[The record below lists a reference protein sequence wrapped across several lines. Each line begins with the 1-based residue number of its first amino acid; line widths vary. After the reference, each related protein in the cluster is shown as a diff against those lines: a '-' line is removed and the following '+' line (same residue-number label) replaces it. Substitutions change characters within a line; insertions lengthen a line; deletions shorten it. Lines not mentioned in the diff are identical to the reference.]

1 MRLTTACKDKTPMKV
16 EELKT
21 MAALIEHLHRLP
33 SVGRKSAER
42 MAYAFLDWSDEHL
55 LDLSAQLAQLKSL
68 VHPCPIC
75 GLYAEE
81 ELCTVCKDESRD
93 HRLMVVVSYPKDV
106 AAFERIEHFHGV
118 YHILGGALS
127 AAQGIG
133 IDDLSI
139 DQLIHRIDEEGVK
152 ELIIATN
159 PTIEGETT
167 ALYLAKILEK
177 QPVKI
182 TRLAYGLPMGGHV
195 DYADALT
202 LSKALEGRTKMKD
215 ED

>member
-1 MRLTTACKDKTPMKV
+1 MKV

-21 MAALIEHLHRLP
+21 ISALVEHLHRLP

-42 MAYAFLDWSDEHL
+42 MAYAFLDWSSENLEDLAKQLTELKKRVHL
-55 LDLSAQLAQLKSL
+55 
-68 VHPCPIC
+68 CPNC
-75 GLYAEE
+75 GLYTEDD
-81 ELCTVCKDESRD
+81 LCVVCKDEGRD
-93 HRLMVVVSYPKDV
+93 KSLMVVVSYPKDV
-106 AAFERIEHFHGV
+106 AAFERLDSFHGT

-133 IDDLSI
+133 IDDLNI
-139 DQLIHRIDEEGVK
+139 DQLFKRIDVEDVK
-152 ELIIATN
+152 EIIIATN

-167 ALYLAKILEK
+167 ALYLAKLLEK

-202 LSKALEGRTKMKD
+202 LGKALSGRTKLKD
-215 ED
+215 EE